1 MWLRNEDSAL
11 KKKLSGITVEDAN
24 SGPSGRAVTARFLTP
39 EMELAQL
46 SYPCI
51 LLSAQQMERASDREH
66 RGSAAV
72 TYYPE
77 GNPSG
82 DSARLDPAVAPKVDF
97 PVPMDVIY
105 QITVMSRRIEHRMQV
120 VNTLAGQ
127 DYLPLRFGYLTVDE
141 DSSVRSLF
149 LDGGPEFSS
158 AMDSDGKR
166 VFMAHYV
173 VRIPTEIPPVILPEN
188 EITEVVVTAT
198 ANR

>member
-11 KKKLSGITVEDAN
+11 KAKLSGIKVSDAN
-24 SGPSGRAVTARFLTP
+24 SGPTGRTVEARFLTP

-77 GNPSG
+77 GNPLG
-82 DSARLDPAVAPKVDF
+82 DSARLDPAVAPRVEF
-97 PVPMDVIY
+97 PVPMDLLY
-105 QITVMSRRIEHRMQV
+105 QITVMTRRHEHRTQIV
-120 VNTLAGQ
+120 TTLAGQ
-127 DYLPLRFGYLTVDE
+127 DYLPQRFGFLQVDA
-141 DSSVRSLF
+141 DWSVRSLF

-158 AMDSDGKR
+158 AMDEDNKR
-166 VFMAHYV
+166 LFMAHYV
-173 VRIPTEIPPVILPEN
+173 VRIPTEIPPVIAPEN
-188 EITEVVVTAT
+188 EITEVVLTT
-198 ANR
+198 TDR